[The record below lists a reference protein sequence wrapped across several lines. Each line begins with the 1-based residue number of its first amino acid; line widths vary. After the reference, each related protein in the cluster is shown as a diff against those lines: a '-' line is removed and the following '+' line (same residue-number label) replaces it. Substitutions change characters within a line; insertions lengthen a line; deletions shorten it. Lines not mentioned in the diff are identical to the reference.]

1 MTTPAT
7 SVHRGFKSRSL
18 WGGECQIVHESGTYA
33 AATSIMSDDVIREH
47 HIIVPR
53 TARYYTRGS
62 EHAPVDQ
69 LWFACHGYGQ
79 LAARFAEYLAALD
92 ADRRLVVA
100 PEALSR
106 YYLNTA
112 AGGTHAQARVGATW
126 MTREDRLNEIE
137 DQGRYLDALHAQI
150 CGRLD
155 GALPTLTV
163 LGFSQG
169 AATVARWVVR
179 GTVAVHRLVLWGG
192 RFPPD
197 LDLDTHR
204 ARLAAMR
211 VTVVIGSRDEY
222 ISADD
227 IAAERERL
235 ERAGVPAQFVSF
247 DGGHRLDRKVLRH
260 LAELE

>member
-1 MTTPAT
+1 MCAAETP
-7 SVHRGFKSRSL
+7 
-18 WGGECQIVHESGTYA
+18 IVT
-33 AATSIMSDDVIREH
+33 DDVIQEH

-79 LAARFAEYLAALD
+79 LAARFAEYLGALD

-137 DQGRYLDALHAQI
+137 DQARYLDALHAQI
-150 CGRLD
+150 RSRLE
-155 GALPTLTV
+155 GAPELTV

-211 VTVVIGSRDEY
+211 VTIVIGSQDEY
-222 ISADD
+222 ITADGV
-227 IAAERERL
+227 AAERERL
-235 ERAGVPAQFVSF
+235 ATAGVPAQFVSF
-247 DGGHRLDRKVLRH
+247 EGGHRLDRKVLRF
-260 LAELE
+260 LTELE